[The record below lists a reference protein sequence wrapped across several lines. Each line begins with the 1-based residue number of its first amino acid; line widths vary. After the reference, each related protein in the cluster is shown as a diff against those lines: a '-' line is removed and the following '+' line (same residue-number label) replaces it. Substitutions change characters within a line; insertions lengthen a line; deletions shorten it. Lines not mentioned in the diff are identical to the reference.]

1 MSFTSQDSAQSNE
14 TFGKDASFKLSQLIG
29 SMSISPASRDVVL
42 GSKEGLHIIDL
53 DSPYSPPRLLPHRT
67 PWEVADVQ
75 WSPFADRD
83 YWVVSTS
90 NQKALVWNLNLVG
103 WRNSIEHV
111 LHGHTRAITDINFSA
126 HHPDKIATCSVD
138 SFVHSWDLRCPSRPT
153 NSFSD
158 WFAGATQVKW
168 SRQDEHVIASSHD
181 KFLHIWDDRKGAYP
195 ARTIEAHDT
204 KIYGIDW
211 NRFEPSKIVTC
222 SLDKTIKV
230 WDTHTENNMPEK
242 VIETD
247 FPVWRARH
255 TPFGYGLMVM
265 PQRGSG
271 DLYLYD
277 GRADDSTHE
286 GGRAQPVH
294 IFPGHKGQVK
304 EFLWR
309 ALGTVKEGID
319 HRDFQL
325 VSWGTDRELRL
336 HAVPEEVFTRI
347 GYEKGVSKPQRLR
360 FTRRGAKYRTFR
372 NEPTEQ
378 DAALAAPRADSFPT
392 SNQFLRAKGRPST
405 NMGMGRPSVVQ
416 FKGWLQAGKSGR
428 RTDMHGKGSA
438 RPDTNPISW
447 MKNVKITS
455 WDTDALADELTSVGE
470 KFKKVDFESID
481 VSQRKATMS
490 LESPWGEPESISA
503 YTRVDFR
510 FPKAYPRDAGA
521 IIRVQ
526 RTNLITAETQKKLSE
541 DIQKIAEAH
550 KMKGR
555 GCVEAIVRYLLK
567 EQSLDQIITWTMRN
581 SITDSKIIEA
591 ADIPQ
596 DLSDDSDD
604 DPTDAVP
611 KVAHT
616 NPNINVPLAKGC
628 AAVWAENGKL
638 VCFFRPKDREPA
650 SFLSTLGT
658 GQLDESDSSKLF
670 GGFGKFQ
677 VDSLARK
684 ARDIS
689 QASPNESESEDSD
702 RSSVFT
708 SSTSS
713 SDSSVGLEERNR
725 FVPWQR
731 TTLDSLQRGKSADG
745 SQKSTTHDGTKA
757 GDVAQPTI
765 ISIHDFRDLLPAAQ
779 AAAQSYQL
787 KENLVATCEHNRTIA
802 AMYSL
807 DTAAMV
813 WGLLESV
820 SISAS
825 FQNDQAILA
834 AESEVF
840 ALTAPAKTALV
851 DGGDVNLRKP
861 ALGNNLNHT
870 WLEALLRKRRLT
882 YAILQYFDQT
892 ADVQMLAMLSA
903 IYLKLQCGSWHQ
915 SMSYSMPHP
924 SVTGSTPSDAHDAAR
939 ALRNVQDRRLDP
951 GQGFFENHRRTSI
964 NGGGGHGDAETSTS
978 VPTTA
983 MPTGFSVS
991 TQPSSGAPSVVAHDP
1006 SGFVSAIHSTVTS
1019 LAASP
1024 ESHRLTSKSN
1034 SFAAVPSQIRSRA
1047 ASPPGRPAPRHS
1059 AQYHKSSK
1067 PLRASPDESFF
1078 NDARSRLKTSLSL
1091 VNIPGYEDES
1101 NKQHLGRDGLRAKS
1115 RSGGTETATQKPR
1128 KKKLKTRFHI
1138 PFPCS
1143 GIQGEDQ
1150 RSSPLSEE
1158 ALRQCLS
1165 YLQQY
1170 IGLLEAWQLWSQR
1183 AELKKICAQ
1192 TCDMLSKLTNDRV
1205 QKHGSVVPRLGLEM
1219 RHCCPKCGDHLAP
1232 VEKNGV
1238 AVGWHCISQDCRM
1251 QNGKV
1256 SNKQHCSICE
1266 IVIVGLSVPCLQC
1279 SHLTCY
1285 DCAQGWFGQVALED
1299 RKHSNSTT
1307 LSTTQSVTR
1316 EVLGC
1321 PTGCG
1326 CSCSMLGEITV
1337 PYPDTTSTEP
1347 DQGLALVTPRSE
1359 GYVDSSKH
1367 TAIHPEHRIHRGHSV
1382 GMVAGAPESA
1392 FNALL
1397 ALQGQP
1403 RHRSISS
1410 TDKAATVVPP
1420 VSARTMLEPIT
1431 RRTKSRDNSISVI
1444 DELLPWANDKD
1455 ATLARGLGGGLSRG
1469 LSNKGSDSTIKHSA
1483 REQ

>member
-1 MSFTSQDSAQSNE
+1 MSLTSQGSVQSNE

-53 DSPYSPPRLLPHRT
+53 DSPYAPPRLLPHRT

-126 HHPDKIATCSVD
+126 HHPDKLATCSVD

-181 KFLHIWDDRKGAYP
+181 KFLHIWDVRKGAYP

-230 WDTHTENNMPEK
+230 WDTNNEGNVPEK
-242 VIETD
+242 IITTD

-265 PQRGSG
+265 PQRSNG
-271 DLYLYD
+271 DLHLYD
-277 GRADDSTHE
+277 RRVDDSTHE

-309 ALGTVKEGID
+309 AFGTVKEGID

-325 VSWGTDRELRL
+325 VSWGTDHDLRL
-336 HAVPEEVFTRI
+336 HAVPEEVFTNI
-347 GYEKGVSKPQRLR
+347 GYEKGVSRPQRLR

-372 NEPTEQ
+372 DEPTEQ
-378 DAALAAPRADSFPT
+378 DAALTAPPRADSFPA

-405 NMGMGRPSVVQ
+405 NMGMNRSSVAQ
-416 FKGWLQAGKSGR
+416 FKGWLQAGNSGR
-428 RTDMHGKGSA
+428 RTDMHGKGA
-438 RPDTNPISW
+438 GRPDTDPISW
-447 MKNVKITS
+447 MKNVKIAS

-470 KFKKVDFESID
+470 KFKNVDFESID

-490 LESPWGEPESISA
+490 LESPWGETDSTSA
-503 YTRVDFR
+503 YTRVDFK
-510 FPKAYPRDAGA
+510 FPKAYPRDARA
-521 IIRVQ
+521 IIQVQ

-541 DIQKIAEAH
+541 DIQKIAEVH
-550 KMKGR
+550 KIKGR
-555 GCVEAIVRYLLK
+555 GCVEATVRYLLK
-567 EQSLDQIITWTMRN
+567 EQSLDQIITWVMRDCL
-581 SITDSKIIEA
+581 TDSKIIEA
-591 ADIPQ
+591 ADTPQ
-596 DLSDDSDD
+596 DMSDDSDD
-604 DPTDAVP
+604 DQAGSVP
-611 KVAHT
+611 KVNHN

-638 VCFFRPKDREPA
+638 VCFFRPKNREPA

-677 VDSLARK
+677 VDLSARK

-689 QASPNESESEDSD
+689 QSSPDGSDSEDSD

-713 SDSSVGLEERNR
+713 SDSSVGIEERNR

-745 SQKSTTHDGTKA
+745 SQKSTTLDGTKA
-757 GDVAQPTI
+757 GDVYKPTV
-765 ISIHDFRDLLPAAQ
+765 ISIHDLSDMLPASQ

-787 KENLVATCEHNRTIA
+787 KETLVGTCEHNRTIA
-802 AMYSL
+802 ERHSL
-807 DTAAMV
+807 NTAAMV
-813 WGLLESV
+813 WRLLQSV
-820 SISAS
+820 STPAPSH
-825 FQNDQAILA
+825 NGKETPGV
-834 AESEVF
+834 ESEVL
-840 ALTAPAKTALV
+840 ALVERAKTV
-851 DGGDVNLRKP
+851 FDEGRDPNPRES
-861 ALGNNLNHT
+861 ALGKGLDHM
-870 WLEALLRKRRLT
+870 WLEALLRTSRLT
-882 YAILQYFDQT
+882 HSILQYFDQI
-892 ADVQMLAMLSA
+892 ADIQMLAMLAA
-903 IYLKLQCGSWHQ
+903 IYLRLQHGSWHQ
-915 SMSYSMPHP
+915 SVKHSVSHP
-924 SVTGSTPSDAHDAAR
+924 SLVGSTPSDAHDVAQ

-951 GQGFFENHRRTSI
+951 RKGVYESHRRTSI
-964 NGGGGHGDAETSTS
+964 TGGGGHGDVEMSTS

-983 MPTGFSVS
+983 IPIGFLTN
-991 TQPSSGAPSVVAHDP
+991 TQPGSGAPSVITHDP

-1024 ESHRLTSKSN
+1024 ESHRLSRKSD
-1034 SFAAVPSQIRSRA
+1034 SFAAVPSQARSRA
-1047 ASPPGRPAPRHS
+1047 ASPPAARHS
-1059 AQYHKSSK
+1059 AQHHKSSK
-1067 PLRASPDESFF
+1067 SLRASPDDSFF

-1091 VNIPGYEDES
+1091 VNVPGYEGDS
-1101 NKQHLGRDGLRAKS
+1101 NKQHLGRDGLRS
-1115 RSGGTETATQKPR
+1115 TFRSGETETPMQKPR
-1128 KKKLKTRFHI
+1128 KKKLKTRFYVPI
-1138 PFPCS
+1138 PGPRVH
-1143 GIQGEDQ
+1143 GGDKL
-1150 RSSPLSEE
+1150 SSQPSEE
-1158 ALRQCLS
+1158 ALRQCLN

-1170 IGLLEAWQLWSQR
+1170 IGLLEVWQLWTQW
-1183 AELKKICAQ
+1183 AELKEISAQ
-1192 TCDMLSKLTNDRV
+1192 TSNMLGKLTNDRIS
-1205 QKHGSVVPRLGLEM
+1205 KHARVAPRMGLEM
-1219 RHCCPKCGDHLAP
+1219 RRCCWRCGDHLAP

-1238 AVGWHCISQDCRM
+1238 AVGWHCVSQNCHK

-1256 SNKQHCSICE
+1256 SKKQHCSVCE
-1266 IVIVGLSVPCLQC
+1266 IVITGLSVPCLQC
-1279 SHLTCY
+1279 RHLTCY
-1285 DCAQGWFGQVALED
+1285 DCAQGWFGQVVLED

-1307 LSTTQSVTR
+1307 LSNAQPATG

-1326 CSCSMLGEITV
+1326 CSCSRLGEITV
-1337 PYPDTTSTEP
+1337 PYPDTTSTEVEQ
-1347 DQGLALVTPRSE
+1347 DLAFATPRSE
-1359 GYVDSSKH
+1359 GYDDSSKA
-1367 TAIHPEHRIHRGHSV
+1367 TAVFQEHRSHRGHSV
-1382 GMVAGAPESA
+1382 GMAFGAPDSA

-1397 ALQGQP
+1397 ALQSQP

-1410 TDKAATVVPP
+1410 TDKAFTGVAP
-1420 VSARTMLEPIT
+1420 VSARMMLAPIG
-1431 RRTKSRDNSISVI
+1431 RRTKSRDNSISTV
-1444 DELLPWANDKD
+1444 DELLPWADDQN
-1455 ATLARGLGGGLSRG
+1455 ATLGKGLGGGLSRG
-1469 LSNKGSDSTIKHSA
+1469 LSNKGSDSTIKNTA